1 MPSCSPIR
9 PAVSESRIKRITQI
23 ARITPHRPT
32 TCAFPSRP
40 YPAALRARPRRPTVS
55 ESRIKRITR
64 ITRITPPPNHRFIV
78 PIHFALRTPCRH
90 SPIPP
95 VPVIRFAHCRLRLC
109 LRGKGERMAFL
120 KVCIQGCFDGFGR
133 MEHAMQIQK
142 PLHTIP
148 RKTFRHSP
156 FLASPIPPAPFP
168 TRKGG
173 AHGFLKGLYP
183 WLF

>member
-64 ITRITPPPNHRFIV
+64 ITRITPPPNHRFFL
-78 PIHFALRTPCRH
+78 PIRCVLRTPCRH

-95 VPVIRFAHCRLRLC
+95 APVIRFAHCRLRLC

-133 MEHAMQIQK
+133 MDHAIEPQT
-142 PLHTIP
+142 PLAQ
-148 RKTFRHSP
+148 S
-156 FLASPIPPAPFP
+156 LAQPLAIPPSSQA
-168 TRKGG
+168 GG
-173 AHGFLKGLYP
+173 QGVGPPRMPYRLTDHRSHRHFTA
-183 WLF
+183 